1 MVSTVGMGERMA
13 SVRAPSVGRLRLAAR
28 DRSWRNGGSLLP
40 PFFYTGAVS
49 GGEPIYLVGMM
60 GVGKSTV
67 GALLAEVLDRGFIDT
82 DREIE
87 RMTGRNVAQ
96 IFEQDGEAR
105 FRELE
110 RAAIEKTFERTPS
123 AVFALGGGAIV
134 QPGMLDRLK
143 SRGPII
149 YLRATPEALS
159 DRIGDGASRPLLAG
173 LSAGARVARLAAL
186 LETRRVFYEQADHSI
201 DAEEDAA
208 AVVQRIREFLDR
220 RTVVDP
226 G

>member
-1 MVSTVGMGERMA
+1 M
-13 SVRAPSVGRLRLAAR
+13 
-28 DRSWRNGGSLLP
+28 LP

-49 GGEPIYLVGMM
+49 GGKPIYLVGMM

-67 GALLAEVLDRGFIDT
+67 GALLADALGRGFVDT

-96 IFEQDGEAR
+96 IFEQEGEAR

-110 RAAIEKTFERTPS
+110 RAAIEETLERTPS
-123 AVFALGGGAIV
+123 AVIALGGGAIV
-134 QPGMLDRLK
+134 QPGMLARLK
-143 SRGPII
+143 GRGLII

-159 DRIGDGASRPLLAG
+159 NRIGDSASRPLLAG

-186 LETRRVFYEQADHSI
+186 LETRRAFYEQADHWV

-208 AVVQRIREFLDR
+208 EVVQRIRDVLGRRAVGDR
-220 RTVVDP
+220 K
-226 G
+226 